1 MHDKT
6 LSTHR
11 KADPDRQKR
20 ERQTFQLLLLIRW
33 VSLLPVLFALAL
45 PQTATA
51 LLASHAR
58 ALLLAILVNAA
69 LTLFGSRINDLIRRR
84 PRLILLDLLFSG
96 LLIWYTGAEAS
107 PFYLYSLTP
116 ILGAAFF
123 FRIRGGLWS
132 AGVYTLIYLIIV
144 FLLPRRLDA
153 EVSLALV
160 TTQIIGFF
168 VIALMVGYT
177 AVLLGDL
184 QRTHD
189 ELAASNAELSRRNRD
204 LHLLQELTLL
214 LQSSVDPAELQ
225 EYILQGLVM
234 DMGYRRAAIGLYD
247 EGRNVLTGW
256 LSMENLPVSPGPERL
271 GHAATVLLDHDD
283 GPVAEALC
291 TQRPVEV
298 LDGEPATGDPA
309 LAKRLAVGRHY
320 LVLPLTLRT
329 NPLGVIIVDYLH
341 ANEPLSKTD
350 RLSLER
356 LAAHAGVA
364 LGSVR
369 LCINRAQQ
377 QAVMAERNRIAV
389 DLHDSISQVL
399 YGLAY
404 GLDACVQLLPD
415 HPDVVRRELEKLQPV
430 VADAQAK
437 MRTAIFAMRSTEVTS
452 DAFSARLHRH
462 LNAICPARD
471 LALRIELPGE
481 FDRWPAETREQL
493 YRVAQEAMTNAARH
507 ADARRIVITVVS
519 ENGRI
524 GVRVED
530 DGQGFDVT
538 QVDSAEHMGIMSM
551 KERVQQLGGELRI
564 ESAPDRGTVV
574 VASLP
579 SHEQINVRWPDER
592 TKAHSLAPGG

>member
-1 MHDKT
+1 
-6 LSTHR
+6 
-11 KADPDRQKR
+11 
-20 ERQTFQLLLLIRW
+20 
-33 VSLLPVLFALAL
+33 LLPALFALAL
-45 PQTATA
+45 PQTAPT
-51 LLASHAR
+51 LAASSAR

-69 LTLFGSRINDLIRRR
+69 LTLFGTRINDLIRRR
-84 PRLILLDLLFSG
+84 PRLIALDLLFSG

-123 FRIRGGLWS
+123 FRIRGGVWTAS
-132 AGVYTLIYLIIV
+132 AYTLLYLAIV
-144 FLLPRRLDA
+144 FLLPRRHSI
-153 EVSLALV
+153 EISLALV

-189 ELAASNAELSRRNRD
+189 ELAESNAELSRRNRD

-234 DMGYRRAAIGLYD
+234 EMGYRRAAIGLYD

-256 LSMENLPVSPGPERL
+256 LSMENLPVESGSKRL
-271 GHAATVLLDHDD
+271 GHATSVSLDHDD

-291 TQRPVEV
+291 TQHPVEV
-298 LDGEPATGDPA
+298 LDGEPATRDPM

-329 NPLGVIIVDYLH
+329 TPLGVIIVDYLP
-341 ANEPLSKTD
+341 AREPLSETD

-377 QAVMAERNRIAV
+377 QAVMAERNRIAA

-404 GLDACVQLLPD
+404 GLDACVQLLPE
-415 HPDVVRRELEKLQPV
+415 HPEVVRGELEKLQPV
-430 VADAQAK
+430 VADAQAQ
-437 MRTAIFAMRSTEVTS
+437 MRKAIFAMRSDEITS
-452 DAFSARLHRH
+452 DTFSARLHRH
-462 LNAICPARD
+462 LHAICPARD
-471 LALRIELPGE
+471 MALRIELPGE
-481 FDRWPAETREQL
+481 FDRWDADTRQHL
-493 YRVAQEAMTNAARH
+493 YRIAQEAMTNAARH
-507 ADARRIVITVVS
+507 ADAHRIVITVAA
-519 ENGRI
+519 EKGRI

-530 DGQGFDVT
+530 DGRGFEPSG
-538 QVDSAEHMGIMSM
+538 VDTTEHLGIQSM
-551 KERVQQLGGELRI
+551 RERVKDLGGELRI

-574 VASLP
+574 IASIP
-579 SHEQINVRWPDER
+579 SRAHIDLRWRYEQEEE
-592 TKAHSLAPGG
+592 THSIALGG